1 MVGLSYSNPTNNYC
15 AIDYTMYT
23 ENNGNG
29 TTTANVYAF
38 ENCQI
43 IGHLAGVSP
52 GYTLR
57 LARENGNIVYYV
69 NGTALRT
76 LIDPNPTA
84 TMEIDIAMN
93 SNTPTHPVWTLTDL
107 KVGKMHYS
115 PNWLAFGADYRY
127 GFQNQEVDNEIK
139 GDGNSVNFKYRM
151 HDPRV
156 GRFFALDPLKAKY
169 PHNSPYA
176 FSENVVISHK
186 ELEGLEKESAIFGE
200 ATNKGTGKLIIVDDK
215 KLYDS
220 YLENAVANGFDILYI
235 PKNETEGAPYVLD
248 MERYS
253 KLTSAYCTENGVE
266 LDILIVNCHGS
277 GNGITVG
284 YNDENFPDD
293 RSYSKMGSS
302 QLANSTGGDDGLN
315 KATGD
320 FVNMVFNVKEDGV
333 FVLAACGIGE
343 DFSFGS
349 NLVNA
354 LGKNVN
360 IYTNMDNTAVPT
372 TGILNTPLTTQCGIS
387 GGWNLTNS
395 SGMTQL
401 NSAISV
407 SGEGVSLSEP
417 NPTCVTPNTPPDE

>member
-1 MVGLSYSNPTNNYC
+1 
-15 AIDYTMYT
+15 
-23 ENNGNG
+23 
-29 TTTANVYAF
+29 
-38 ENCQI
+38 
-43 IGHLAGVSP
+43 
-52 GYTLR
+52 
-57 LARENGNIVYYV
+57 
-69 NGTALRT
+69 
-76 LIDPNPTA
+76 
-84 TMEIDIAMN
+84 
-93 SNTPTHPVWTLTDL
+93 
-107 KVGKMHYS
+107 
-115 PNWLAFGADYRY
+115 
-127 GFQNQEVDNEIK
+127 
-139 GDGNSVNFKYRM
+139 M
-151 HDPRV
+151 HDPRI

-235 PKNETEGAPYVLD
+235 PKNETEEAPYVLD

-284 YNDENFPDD
+284 YNDENFPDE

-315 KATGD
+315 KAAGD

-372 TGILNTPLTTQCGIS
+372 TGILNTPLTTQCGLS

-395 SGMTQL
+395 IGMTQL